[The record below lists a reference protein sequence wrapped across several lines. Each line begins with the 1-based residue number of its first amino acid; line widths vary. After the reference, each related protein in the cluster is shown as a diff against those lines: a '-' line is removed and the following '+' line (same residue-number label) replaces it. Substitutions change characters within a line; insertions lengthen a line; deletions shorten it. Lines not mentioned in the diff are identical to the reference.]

1 MKVQVK
7 FFYFL
12 IIVSFTLMFCY
23 GNVLAQFTINATD
36 IPSIPG
42 ICIITEDDVVDGI
55 GIDVG
60 LPGTNRVWRFDQPY
74 PSVLT
79 RQVIMDPAKTPFSDQ
94 FPDANLAIRYDGK
107 LGHIVHSYYFD
118 DISGDIYGYQRL
130 TPRDNW
136 IHGFGVDSAQ
146 AIFKEYVADVK
157 GSVNIDPNVLLHT
170 FPLRYGKTWESVSD
184 FTVEGV
190 AELFGIPITLSA
202 DIKDSVYYVV
212 DGWGTII
219 LPTASYRALRVKS
232 YITLVEDIYING
244 VQTRSRK
251 TRTIN
256 YHWIA
261 QRYGIVARVIS
272 YSNEPDDGFLMA
284 KQVSRLHIFAPKIE
298 LRMENFS
305 GRRGDTFEMP
315 INVTDL
321 TDLDITSVQMK
332 IGFDTGKLI
341 PLEVIS
347 QGTLTEKWGAPEF
360 AAVEGGLEFKISG
373 EEPLSG
379 DGILCYIKFQANP
392 NATNF
397 GLTTIS
403 FDEIVIDKS
412 GPLVVPFPGRF
423 VLLPGSV
430 FALGE
435 EESREDITSAS
446 PVEFKLLQNYP
457 NPFNPQTTI
466 EYQLPSNSSVTLRIF
481 DMQGRLINTLVRGAK
496 SAGYHFATWDGR
508 DFSSNLVASGT
519 YYYRI
524 DITPTENNQ
533 QKNSS
538 VKKLIFMK

>member
-1 MKVQVK
+1 MKTRFRS
-7 FFYFL
+7 FFLFVIICTFLLLYFGE
-12 IIVSFTLMFCY
+12 SQ
-23 GNVLAQFTINATD
+23 AQFNINAND

-60 LPGTNRVWRFDQPY
+60 LPGANRVWRFDLPY

-79 RQVIMDPAKTPFSDQ
+79 RQVIMDPADTPFADQ

-118 DISGDIYGYQRL
+118 DISGDIYSYQKL
-130 TPRDNW
+130 TPQNNW
-136 IHGFGVDSAQ
+136 IHGFGADSAL
-146 AIFKEYVADVK
+146 AKFKEYEADVR
-157 GSVNIDPNVLLHT
+157 GSVNIDPNVLLHE

-190 AELFGIPITLSA
+190 AELFGIPLTLSA
-202 DIKDSVYYVV
+202 DIKDSVHYVV

-219 LPTASYRALRVKS
+219 LPKASYRALRVKS
-232 YITLVEDIYING
+232 YITLQEDVFING
-244 VQTRSRK
+244 VQTRSKK

-284 KQVSRLHIFAPKIE
+284 KQVSRLHIFGARIE
-298 LRMENFS
+298 LRMDNYS
-305 GRRGDTFEMP
+305 GRRGDIFEIP

-341 PLEVIS
+341 PLEVIT
-347 QGTLTEKWGAPEF
+347 QGALTEKWGD
-360 AAVEGGLEFKISG
+360 VELTATESGLELKMSG
-373 EEPLSG
+373 DEALSG
-379 DGILCYIKFQANP
+379 SGVLCYLKLQANP

-403 FDEIVIDKS
+403 FDEVVINKS
-412 GPLVVPFPGRF
+412 GPLVIPFPGRF
-423 VLLPGSV
+423 VLLPGSM
-430 FALGE
+430 FSQDE
-435 EESREDITSAS
+435 EKSNENLVSTSPA
-446 PVEFKLLQNYP
+446 EFRLMQNYP

-466 EYQLPSNSSVTLRIF
+466 EYHLPSNSSVTLRIF
-481 DMQGRLINTLVRGAK
+481 DMQGRLINTLVQGSK
-496 SAGYHFATWDGR
+496 SAGYHHITWNGR
-508 DFSSNLVASGT
+508 DYSDNLVASGS

-524 DITPTENNQ
+524 DATLNEHNQ
-533 QKNSS
+533 QILSS